1 LGVEKRKKS
10 DDIKMSDDKKDS
22 IEITQI
28 KDFVN
33 DGRFDDAVQIFAL
46 YIGDATEQEYLDR
59 LEDMIETLLTLH
71 GGRTVLRFLIEN
83 LIIDIPSLLENLSK
97 KDSVLRYTFLLL
109 LRTIC
114 EKECDLFLPYSE
126 DLLNSEDPN
135 VREAVLQ
142 LLIYMAGGEATI
154 DDEVLIKVVLTKLSD
169 KKDFVVEKAIQALKS
184 IGQRSPKLM
193 TKILTEYAK
202 EISIIPENEEIRESI
217 NQILKSIVSVDK
229 IEEIVEEEIIKKES
243 LEDEIETSE
252 LKPEEERE
260 GFLKEE
266 SEILDKE
273 FELKKKELEI
283 KKRKLEL
290 VEKEREI
297 EEKVI
302 KEKEEVLKLKEEIL
316 EKQSEFGDKIE
327 KKKIPKKLK
336 KKEEEIIDKEI
347 ELKKKDLEIKKKK
360 LEIEEKEKELE
371 EKEIIEREKA
381 LKIKE
386 ELIEKEKE
394 LSQVEL
400 ELKQKSIE
408 QKQQKIQEEEMKR
421 VEEELKKALQ
431 KEEESKED

>member
-1 LGVEKRKKS
+1 
-10 DDIKMSDDKKDS
+10 MSDDKKDS

-114 EKECDLFLPYSE
+114 EKECNLFLPYSE

-135 VREAVLQ
+135 GREAALQ

-154 DDEVLIKVVLTKLSD
+154 DDEALIKVVLTKLSD

-217 NQILKSIVSVDK
+217 DQILKSIVSVDK

-290 VEKEREI
+290 EEKEREI

-302 KEKEEVLKLKEEIL
+302 KKKEEVLMLKEEIL
-316 EKQSEFGDKIE
+316 EKQSEFGVKIE
-327 KKKIPKKLK
+327 KKIPKKLK

-371 EKEIIEREKA
+371 EKEILEREKV
-381 LKIKE
+381 LKLKE
-386 ELIEKEKE
+386 ELIEKEKA

>member
-1 LGVEKRKKS
+1 
-10 DDIKMSDDKKDS
+10 MNDDKIEP
-22 IEITQI
+22 IEISQI

-33 DGRFDDAVQIFAL
+33 DGRFDDAVQIIAL
-46 YIGDATEQEYLDR
+46 YIGDATEEKYLDR
-59 LEDMIETLLTLH
+59 LEDIIETLLTLH

-83 LIIDIPSLLENLSK
+83 LIIDIPSLLESLSK

-109 LRTIC
+109 LKTIC

-135 VREAVLQ
+135 VREAALQ

-154 DDEVLIKVVLTKLSD
+154 DDEVLIKVVLIRLSD
-169 KKDFVVEKAIQALKS
+169 DKEFIIEKAIQVLKA
-184 IGQRSPKLM
+184 IGQRSPRLI

-202 EISIIPENEEIRESI
+202 EISDIPENEDIKESI
-217 NQILKSIVSVDK
+217 DQILKSIVSVDK
-229 IEEIVEEEIIKKES
+229 IEAIVEEEIIKKETS
-243 LEDEIETSE
+243 EDEIEKLE
-252 LKPEEERE
+252 LRQEEKKEISLE
-260 GFLKEE
+260 KEE
-266 SEILDKE
+266 SEILNKE

-290 VEKEREI
+290 VEKEKEI

-302 KEKEEVLKLKEEIL
+302 QKKEEVLKLKEEIL
-316 EKQSEFGDKIE
+316 EKESEIGDQPE
-327 KKKIPKKLK
+327 KKIPKKLK
-336 KKEEEIIDKEI
+336 KKEEEIKDKEI

-371 EKEIIEREKA
+371 EKEILEREKT
-381 LKIKE
+381 LKLKE
-386 ELIEKEKE
+386 ELMEKEKE

-408 QKQQKIQEEEMKR
+408 QKEQKIKDDERKR
-421 VEEELKKALQ
+421 VEEELKKDAQ
-431 KEEESKED
+431 KEEENKED

>member
-1 LGVEKRKKS
+1 
-10 DDIKMSDDKKDS
+10 MSDDKKDS

-28 KDFVN
+28 KEFVK
-33 DGRFDDAVQIFAL
+33 DGRFDDAVQIIAL
-46 YIGDATEQEYLDR
+46 YIGDATEEEYLDR
-59 LEDMIETLLTLH
+59 LENMIETLLTLH

-114 EKECDLFLPYSE
+114 EKECGLFLPYSE

-135 VREAVLQ
+135 VREAALQ

-169 KKDFVVEKAIQALKS
+169 KKDFVVEKAIQALKA

-193 TKILTEYAK
+193 TNILTEYAK
-202 EISIIPENEEIRESI
+202 EISIIPENEEIRELI
-217 NQILKSIVSVDK
+217 DQILKSIVSVDK

-252 LKPEEERE
+252 LKPEEEKKD
-260 GFLKEE
+260 FLIKEE

-290 VEKEREI
+290 EEKEREI

-316 EKQSEFGDKIE
+316 EKESEFGEKIE
-327 KKKIPKKLK
+327 KKIPKKLK

-347 ELKKKDLEIKKKK
+347 ELKKKDLEIKKKI

-371 EKEIIEREKA
+371 EKGIIEREKA
-381 LKIKE
+381 LILKE
-386 ELIEKEKE
+386 ELIEQEKE

-421 VEEELKKALQ
+421 VEEELKNSLQ
-431 KEEESKED
+431 KEQESKED

>member
-1 LGVEKRKKS
+1 
-10 DDIKMSDDKKDS
+10 MSDDKKDS

-114 EKECDLFLPYSE
+114 EKECNLFLPYSE

-135 VREAVLQ
+135 VREAALQ

-169 KKDFVVEKAIQALKS
+169 KKDFVVEKAIQALKT

-217 NQILKSIVSVDK
+217 DQILKSIVSVDK
-229 IEEIVEEEIIKKES
+229 IEEIVEEEIIKKEF
-243 LEDEIETSE
+243 LEDEIVTSE

-290 VEKEREI
+290 EEKEREI

-302 KEKEEVLKLKEEIL
+302 KKKEEVLMLKEEIL
-316 EKQSEFGDKIE
+316 ENQSEFGVKIE
-327 KKKIPKKLK
+327 KKIPKKLK

-371 EKEIIEREKA
+371 EKEILEREKV
-381 LKIKE
+381 LKLKE
-386 ELIEKEKE
+386 ELIEKEKA

>member
-1 LGVEKRKKS
+1 
-10 DDIKMSDDKKDS
+10 MSDDKKDS

-33 DGRFDDAVQIFAL
+33 DGRFDDAVQIIAL

-114 EKECDLFLPYSE
+114 EKECNLFLPYSE

-135 VREAVLQ
+135 VREAALQ

-202 EISIIPENEEIRESI
+202 EISIIPENEEIRDSI
-217 NQILKSIVSVDK
+217 DQILKSIVSVDK
-229 IEEIVEEEIIKKES
+229 IEEIVEEEIIKKDP
-243 LEDEIETSE
+243 LHDEIETSE
-252 LKPEEERE
+252 LKPEDEKKN
-260 GFLKEE
+260 FLIKEE

-290 VEKEREI
+290 EEKEREI
-297 EEKVI
+297 EEKELSQV
-302 KEKEEVLKLKEEIL
+302 EL
-316 EKQSEFGDKIE
+316 SEFGVKIE
-327 KKKIPKKLK
+327 KKIPKKLK

-347 ELKKKDLEIKKKK
+347 ELKKKDLEIKKKI

-381 LKIKE
+381 LILKE

-421 VEEELKKALQ
+421 VEEELKKSLQ